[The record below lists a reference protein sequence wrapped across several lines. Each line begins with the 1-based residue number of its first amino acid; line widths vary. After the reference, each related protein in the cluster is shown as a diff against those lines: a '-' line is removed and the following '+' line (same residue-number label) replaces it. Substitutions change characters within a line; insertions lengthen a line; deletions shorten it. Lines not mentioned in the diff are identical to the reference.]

1 MMIATR
7 HGEKPTPQQEEEAR
21 RIKEKVM
28 AAVDQEVEQMAQL
41 MASKEDDQ
49 LFGKTEFELRDIV
62 HRIGAKALEIT
73 ANGRLKKRVSG

>member
-1 MMIATR
+1 MMVATR
-7 HGEKPTPQQEEEAR
+7 HGEKSTPQQEEEAR
-21 RIKEKVM
+21 RIKEKVL